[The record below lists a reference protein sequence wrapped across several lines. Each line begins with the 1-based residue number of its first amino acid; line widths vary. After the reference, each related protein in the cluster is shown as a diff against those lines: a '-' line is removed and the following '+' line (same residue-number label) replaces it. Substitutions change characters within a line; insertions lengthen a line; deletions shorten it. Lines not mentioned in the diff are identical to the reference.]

1 MELQSK
7 ECHIINRH
15 IRQCKLHVM
24 FSMRQESED
33 FRSFIFFKINYVIP
47 LDLINCYKNNNNFEK
62 ILANPSYVTK
72 MTFRGIQLFNRKS
85 CHSGTP

>member
-1 MELQSK
+1 
-7 ECHIINRH
+7 
-15 IRQCKLHVM
+15 M

-62 ILANPSYVTK
+62 ILDDPSYVTK
-72 MTFRGIQLFNRKS
+72 MTFQGYTTF
-85 CHSGTP
+85 